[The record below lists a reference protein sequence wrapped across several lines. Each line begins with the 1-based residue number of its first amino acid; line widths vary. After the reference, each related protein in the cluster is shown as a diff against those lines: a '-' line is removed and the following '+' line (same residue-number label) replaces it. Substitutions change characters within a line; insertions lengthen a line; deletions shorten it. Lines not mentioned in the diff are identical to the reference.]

1 MTLLR
6 RARRFFSS
14 DAQPMRRG
22 ALQRQT
28 ESFHA
33 AWIVVRC
40 YYAAILFFAVATLHD
55 GTIYLERREILALW
69 PVSWLHAVPL
79 RAGILRILVGYVTV
93 AFLGAIFPAWRW
105 TRMLVFIGLLEFAA
119 LDNSF
124 GKISHNYHLWVLTAF
139 WLIFLPKTPT
149 RTVDR
154 ATRQRFLLIFWAC
167 QAIVLLTYTMSGV
180 GKISGTIYQF
190 CAGQNNLFMPT
201 GVASIIAD
209 RLLQTNSNSWLGP
222 WLLGHPWLGWPLGLA
237 SLYLELFA
245 FWAAFRP
252 ALQRWWAAGLIL
264 FHIGVY
270 LLMGITFTQ
279 TVLLMGLLL
288 LTTPFYSDEQNSWAI
303 MKRLP
308 LLGSVLRKV
317 FRSL

>member
-6 RARRFFSS
+6 RARRFFGPGDQLVS
-14 DAQPMRRG
+14 RR
-22 ALQRQT
+22 ALRRQT

-33 AWIVVRC
+33 AQIVVRC
-40 YYAAILFFAVATLHD
+40 YYAVILFFAAATLHD
-55 GTIYLERREILALW
+55 GAVYLDRRETLALW
-69 PVSWLHAVPL
+69 PVCWLNAVPL
-79 RAGILRILVGYVTV
+79 RAGILGILTGYLAA
-93 AFLGAIFPAWRW
+93 AFLGAIFPARRW
-105 TRMLVFIGLLEFAA
+105 ARALVFIGLLEFAA

-139 WLIFLPKTPT
+139 WLVFLPKVPA
-149 RTVDR
+149 RTADR
-154 ATRQRFLLIFWAC
+154 TTRQRFLLIFWGC

-180 GKISGTIYQF
+180 GKIGGSIYQLA
-190 CAGQNNLFMPT
+190 AGQNNLFMPT

-222 WLLGHPWLGWPLGLA
+222 WLVAHPRFGLPLGLA
-237 SLYLELFA
+237 AMYLEFFA
-245 FWAAFRP
+245 FWAVFRP
-252 ALQRWWAAGLIL
+252 TLQRWWAAGLIL

-279 TVLLMGLLL
+279 TILLVGLLF
-288 LTTPFYSDEQNSWAI
+288 LTTPLLDDQQDGRAI
-303 MKRLP
+303 VKQLP
-308 LLGSVLRKV
+308 LLGRALRKP

>member
-6 RARRFFSS
+6 RVRRFFSS
-14 DAQPMRRG
+14 DAQPTRPG
-22 ALQRQT
+22 ALRRQT
-28 ESFHA
+28 VSFHGA
-33 AWIVVRC
+33 QIVMRC

-55 GTIYLERREILALW
+55 GAAYLDRREILALW
-69 PVSWLHAVPL
+69 PVSWLNGVPL
-79 RAGILRILVGYVTV
+79 RFGILGILVGYVTV
-93 AFLGAIFPAWRW
+93 AFLGAIFPAKRW
-105 TRMLVFIGLLEFAA
+105 ARALVFVGLLEFAA

-139 WLIFLPKTPT
+139 WLIFLPKMPT
-149 RTVDR
+149 CATDR
-154 ATRQRFLLIFWAC
+154 ATRQRFLLVFWSC

-180 GKISGTIYQF
+180 GKIDGAIYQI

-201 GVASIIAD
+201 GVATIVAD

-222 WLLGHPWLGWPLGLA
+222 WLLAHPWFGWPLGLA
-237 SLYLELFA
+237 AMYLELFA

-252 ALQRWWAAGLIL
+252 ILKRWWAAGLIL

-270 LLMGITFTQ
+270 LLMGITFNQ
-279 TVLLMGLLL
+279 TVLLVGLLF
-288 LTTPFYSDEQNSWAI
+288 LTAPLYEREQGGGAI
-303 MKRLP
+303 MKQLP
-308 LLGSVLRKV
+308 LLGWAFRKP